1 MSKKL
6 GGRNYKGLCMFR
18 SVTLVCS
25 NLLNTLS
32 LPLSISP
39 MHSSSSSS
47 LSNAGAAAFATPSLV
62 SHLFDDADADT
73 SRDIATHR
81 RKMASDAAAVTAAAS
96 ATMPIKFR
104 F

>member
-6 GGRNYKGLCMFR
+6 GGRHNLFNSYLDHLER
-18 SVTLVCS
+18 